1 MGFLNLA
8 IFGHGLG
15 FGVVRK
21 ILDCCCLIFFG
32 WELEFSFE
40 VREKCKQFGGFCFL
54 VVLLRVRIWLK
65 LMPLY

>member
-15 FGVVRK
+15 FGIVGK
-21 ILDCCCLIFFG
+21 ILDCCCLISFG

-40 VREKCKQFGGFCFL
+40 VRGTSNNSCMLLFL
-54 VVLLRVRIWLK
+54 NNK
-65 LMPLY
+65 G